1 MPKPSLNPRQ
11 QRFVDEYIIDNN
23 ATQAYIRAGYSPNG
37 AHVSSCQLLAKPKVS
52 EHIAIAQQ
60 KRGERLQVKQ
70 DDVIREIL
78 DAIEVAKVGDYV
90 LDTTQTPVVVD
101 GERLRKPATGH
112 VLKGAELLGRHLGM
126 FTDKQVIEKR
136 ELADQTDEEL
146 KARLDALRKEREAI
160 H

>member
-1 MPKPSLNPRQ
+1 MPLSARH

-37 AHVSSCQLLAKPKVS
+37 AKGHASRLV
-52 EHIAIAQQ
+52 AIGSVKEAVTLAQQ
-60 KRGERLQVKQ
+60 KRGERLQIKQ

-90 LDTTQTPVVVD
+90 LDTTQSPVVVD

-146 KARLDALRKEREAI
+146 KARLDVLRKEREGL